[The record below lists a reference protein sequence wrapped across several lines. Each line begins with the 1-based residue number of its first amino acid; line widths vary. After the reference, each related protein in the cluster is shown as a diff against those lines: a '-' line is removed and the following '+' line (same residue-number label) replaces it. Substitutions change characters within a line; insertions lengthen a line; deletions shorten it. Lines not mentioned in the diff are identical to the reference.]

1 MFSPIFIKEMH
12 EDMIKGFNSIIKRLD
27 KLETEKINKN
37 KNSIIPN
44 IESKNIK
51 SIVTVSQSESDRCS
65 SLMP

>member
-1 MFSPIFIKEMH
+1 MH